1 MDRKLKSLLK
11 GAGLDSLMGG
21 KTLGDLSKEIS
32 STTADQR
39 NKDIADRNA
48 KEQADAKAREAAAPK
63 AAAPQTRQPDKF
75 VSDADMPIYMKATE
89 SARAAAAAK
98 TPEEKAT
105 LEAKKKQDW
114 EAYTK
119 TDSFKKA
126 NAPATAAKAAQD
138 ARMAQAL
145 KDQEAAKAAQ
155 AARQAAATE
164 EFKKDKL
171 TALSES
177 LSSGSYNPDPNNYK
191 LLGELVFYK
200 GHEDPKG
207 GYPYWK
213 NDSTTEGT
221 DGPPPYLAKTP
232 ATLADYQFWYDH
244 LSPSLREFITKFWS
258 MNRTVLVDRHQ
269 NETPEEFEKTK
280 ADMLKQLETTTKT
293 DNTIGKRVSKTPN
306 EILRDQWIA
315 FHLKQLPFWKRA
327 EEYVAKDPIYRNVMG
342 QEQWAAVVKNNV
354 AEWQERVNDAV
365 NPQVKA
371 SLISEFGEYQ
381 RLNASYDA
389 YVANEN
395 AKPPPPSYKGKDI
408 SEATKGVAEEDVKFD
423 KREQIKKIRDADLE
437 TEREVAQKTAT
448 LNGMKTG
455 NPIND
460 QEIDEA
466 LAYIKWGEEL
476 REQISMWELA
486 GANKDM
492 TLADYWD
499 SLGEPEMID
508 VEAEVEKEKQQIQNR
523 INDYKKSAQYVLDQ
537 IKKWGML
544 VIDIG
549 VNFLPYILPFPV
561 GNVIQ
566 LGYQAFAPVGSIY
579 HTEGSFTQKLQ
590 AGLVNGAEQ
599 AVLGLI
605 GLGRKGRRKYM
616 KTLMES
622 EGGGEMGQ
630 ERQIEDD
637 SRSHHALHAKTPA
650 GSQRRRK
657 AQRQT

>member
-1 MDRKLKSLLK
+1 MVGHRRMDRKLKTLLK
-11 GAGLDSLMGG
+11 GAGLGHLVGG
-21 KTLGDLSKEIS
+21 ETNDERQ
-32 STTADQR
+32 QR
-39 NKDIADRNA
+39 QSDENK
-48 KEQADAKAREAAAPK
+48 KKMDAFKAL
-63 AAAPQTRQPDKF
+63 
-75 VSDADMPIYMKATE
+75 
-89 SARAAAAAK
+89 
-98 TPEEKAT
+98 TPEQRIAQVKGE
-105 LEAKKKQDW
+105 EAQ
-114 EAYTK
+114 
-119 TDSFKKA
+119 
-126 NAPATAAKAAQD
+126 
-138 ARMAQAL
+138 R
-145 KDQEAAKAAQ
+145 
-155 AARQAAATE
+155 AARQAADNIAARKSSE
-164 EFKKDKL
+164 KGAADAAAKPLRD
-171 TALSES
+171 LSES
-177 LSSGSYNPDPNNYK
+177 LSSGNYNPKPDNYK

-221 DGPPPYLAKTP
+221 DGPPPYLAKSP
-232 ATLADYQFWYDH
+232 ATIADYQFWYDH
-244 LSPSLREFITKFWS
+244 ISSSLREFITKFWS

-280 ADMLKQLETTTKT
+280 ADMLKQLDNPMKT
-293 DNTIGKRVSKTPN
+293 GPYGKPVSKTPN
-306 EILRDQWIA
+306 EILRDQWIT
-315 FHLKQLPFWKRA
+315 FHLKQLSFWKRA

-342 QEQWAAVVKNNV
+342 QEQWAAVFKNNA

-381 RLNASYDA
+381 RLNASYET

-395 AKPPPPSYKGKDI
+395 AKPPPPSYQGKDI
-408 SEATKGVAEEDVKFD
+408 SEVTKGVAEEDVKFD

-476 REQISMWELA
+476 REQISLWELA

-492 TLADYWD
+492 TLQDYW
-499 SLGEPEMID
+499 SSIGEPDLID
-508 VEAEVEKEKQQIQNR
+508 VEVEVAKEKEQIQNR
-523 INDYKKSAQYVLDQ
+523 INDYKKSPQYVLDQ

-549 VNFLPYILPFPV
+549 VNFLPYILPFPI

-566 LGYQAFAPVGSIY
+566 LGYEAFAPVGSIY

-599 AVLGLI
+599 AVLGMI

-630 ERQIEDD
+630 APQIEDD
-637 SRSHHALHAKTPA
+637 SRSRHALHAKTPA

-657 AQRQT
+657 GRSQT